1 MRTKVGRMPR
11 ALAALLFVLSASAA
25 SAAPELVACAYSPGE
40 IAASFGKV
48 FRNGKGTQTAIP
60 GGTQSTCTYQQDR
73 SSLVLTVVQT
83 VLSEA
88 EHRRRKADFMK
99 SLTGT
104 LTAMAAD
111 PDGATWQLDPYAP
124 NFMALHYL
132 HGTKRVELR
141 VTGTYF
147 RVAEMQPKM
156 LRLRRL
162 R

>member
-1 MRTKVGRMPR
+1 MTRRL
-11 ALAALLFVLSASAA
+11 LAASLFVLCASTA
-25 SAAPELVACAYSPGE
+25 SAAPELAACPFSPGE
-40 IAASFGKV
+40 LAASFGKA

-60 GGTQSTCTYQQDR
+60 GGTQATCTYAQDR

-83 VLSEA
+83 VLPEA
-88 EHRRRKADFMK
+88 EHRRRKAEFNK
-99 SLTGT
+99 GLAGT

-132 HGTKRVELR
+132 RGTKRVELR

-147 RVAEMQPKM
+147 RPAEMQPKL